1 MNLGSS
7 NPKDRDSI
15 SPRDNRQQELEE
27 RDISGPASRSLAHGL
42 YYSPSMRKRSGT
54 AMTQQKQRV

>member
-15 SPRDNRQQELEE
+15 SPRDKQELEE